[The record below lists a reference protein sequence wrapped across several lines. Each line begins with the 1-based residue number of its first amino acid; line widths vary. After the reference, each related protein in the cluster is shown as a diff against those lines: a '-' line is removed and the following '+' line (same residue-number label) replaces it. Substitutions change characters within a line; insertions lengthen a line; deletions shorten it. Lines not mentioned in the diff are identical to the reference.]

1 MGSKINFFPHLPL
14 ANELRKFTGHRF
26 FLSFF
31 FLLYYIIVFY
41 IIFIFF
47 YNVLFKTFEPVRF
60 VFERTVLCSAKL
72 HLFDQ
77 KYSHTVKY

>member
-31 FLLYYIIVFY
+31 FLYY

-47 YNVLFKTFEPVRF
+47 YNVLFKSFEPVRF
-60 VFERTVLCSAKL
+60 VLKEQFYVQQSCICLIKN
-72 HLFDQ
+72 
-77 KYSHTVKY
+77 SHTVKY

>member
-31 FLLYYIIVFY
+31 FLYY

-47 YNVLFKTFEPVRF
+47 YNVLFKSFEPVRF

-77 KYSHTVKY
+77 K